1 MNLKIIL
8 QASGTPVSDVELH
21 AMMSEVDVNKNGQV
35 ELEEYLELMTAM
47 KIGTVSSN
55 RLARVVE
62 QEYEKS
68 KALNQISVERSG
80 GGL

>member
-1 MNLKIIL
+1 
-8 QASGTPVSDVELH
+8 
-21 AMMSEVDVNKNGQV
+21 MMSEVDVNKNGQV

-62 QEYEKS
+62 QEYEKE
-68 KALNQISVERSG
+68 KALNKITVERSG
-80 GGL
+80 GGV

>member
-1 MNLKIIL
+1 M
-8 QASGTPVSDVELH
+8 TDVELH

-35 ELEEYLELMTAM
+35 ELEEYLDLVTAM